1 MKPETTLPR
10 RGASGLD
17 HPTRP
22 SRPSPSGPTAAEPLP
37 VSGTEQPRENTL
49 DTRALAQAL
58 REQRCTIIDQTS
70 APSADYLTIKV
81 TKPRPGM
88 DPRIR
93 DALLRIHS
101 RYPTLSRRAL
111 AKAGG
116 VGYQITAEGYKGAL
130 ALLAPLLRPRARGEA
145 PRWLPNV
152 TPAQV
157 SQLVDTLTKTKT
169 GA

>member
-1 MKPETTLPR
+1 MTTLSQAGATGMTTLPA
-10 RGASGLD
+10 ASA
-17 HPTRP
+17 RP
-22 SRPSPSGPTAAEPLP
+22 GPVRPGPARIPL
-37 VSGTEQPRENTL
+37 SEAGDPREDTL
-49 DTRALAQAL
+49 DTRALARAL
-58 REQRCTIIDQTS
+58 REQRVTIIDQTS
-70 APSADYLTIKV
+70 APSADYLTVKV

-88 DPRIR
+88 DPRVR

-130 ALLAPLLRPRARGEA
+130 ALLAPLLHPRARGEA

-157 SQLVDTLTKTKT
+157 SQLIDTLTKTKT
-169 GA
+169 GP

>member
-1 MKPETTLPR
+1 MTTLSQAGATGMTTLPAAPVR
-10 RGASGLD
+10 LG
-17 HPTRP
+17 PVRP
-22 SRPSPSGPTAAEPLP
+22 GPARIPL
-37 VSGTEQPRENTL
+37 SEAGDPREDTL

-58 REQRCTIIDQTS
+58 REQRVTIIDQSS

-93 DALLRIHS
+93 DALGRIAQH
-101 RYPTLSRRAL
+101 YPTLSRRAL

-130 ALLAPLLRPRARGEA
+130 ALLAPLLHPRARGEA
-145 PRWLPNV
+145 PRWKQGV
-152 TPAQV
+152 TSQQV
-157 SQLVDTLTKTKT
+157 SATVDTLTKTVNR
-169 GA
+169 